1 MYRQAEVAALWT
13 FVLWTDVTP
22 TNGRMS
28 VAGWGDRTDDCSMRN
43 RLRISFIAAALAVT
57 ALAAGAPSASAGLLV
72 ESAPDCT
79 PKPTTQPFAPWND
92 STPYNLAP
100 GGSFEGGAG
109 SWSLTGGASLVT
121 GNEPWKV
128 AGSTHSRSLRLPP
141 GATATS
147 PVICVGIEHPSL
159 RFFAKNNRALLSSM
173 TVEVIVETSLG
184 LKTAVPIGVLLPNGQ
199 WKPSPKIWII
209 ANLLPLLPGEHTPV
223 QFRVRSVG
231 LGTWSVD
238 DFYVDPRHR

>member
-1 MYRQAEVAALWT
+1 
-13 FVLWTDVTP
+13 
-22 TNGRMS
+22 MS
-28 VAGWGDRTDDCSMRN
+28 VARRRDSADHCCMRS
-43 RLRISFIAAALAVT
+43 RLRLSFFAAALAVT

-79 PKPTTQPFAPWND
+79 PQPTDQPFAPWGDN
-92 STPYNLAP
+92 TPYNLAP

-109 SWSLTGGASLVT
+109 SWSLRGGASLET

-141 GATATS
+141 GASATS

-159 RFFAKNNRALLSSM
+159 RFFAKNNRALLSTMS
-173 TVEVIVETSLG
+173 VEVIVETSLG
-184 LKTAVPIGVLLPNGQ
+184 LKLPVPIGVLLPNGQ
-199 WKPSPKIWII
+199 WKPGPKIWIV

-223 QFRVRSVG
+223 QFRLTSVG

>member
-1 MYRQAEVAALWT
+1 
-13 FVLWTDVTP
+13 
-22 TNGRMS
+22 MS
-28 VAGWGDRTDDCSMRN
+28 N
-43 RLRISFIAAALAVT
+43 RLRTVAIAASVAVVS
-57 ALAAGAPSASAGLLV
+57 LAAMAPSASAGLLV
-72 ESAPDCT
+72 ASAPDCT
-79 PKPTTQPFAPWND
+79 PKPTTQAFAPWGD
-92 STPYNLAP
+92 GTQYNLAP

-109 SWSLTGGASLVT
+109 SWSLAGGASLVS

-128 AGSTHSRSLRLPP
+128 AGSAHSRSLRLPP

-147 PVICVGIEHPSL
+147 PVICVGIEHPSI
-159 RFFAKNNRALLSSM
+159 RFFAKNNRALLSTM

-184 LKTAVPIGVLLPNGQ
+184 LKAPVPIGVLLPNGQ
-199 WKPSPKIWII
+199 WKPSPKLWII

-231 LGTWSVD
+231 FGTWSVD

>member
-1 MYRQAEVAALWT
+1 
-13 FVLWTDVTP
+13 
-22 TNGRMS
+22 
-28 VAGWGDRTDDCSMRN
+28 MRN
-43 RLRISFIAAALAVT
+43 RLRISFISAALAVT

-79 PKPTTQPFAPWND
+79 PKPTTQPFAPWGD
-92 STPYNLAP
+92 GTQYNLAP
-100 GGSFEGGAG
+100 GGSFEGGAA
-109 SWSLTGGASLVT
+109 SWSLGGGASLVT

-128 AGSTHSRSLRLPP
+128 AGANHSRSLRLPP

-147 PVICVGIEHPSL
+147 PVICVGLEHPTL
-159 RFFAKNNRALLSSM
+159 RFFAKNNRALLSTM

-184 LKTAVPIGVLLPNGQ
+184 LKAAVPIGVLLPNGQ
-199 WKPSPKIWII
+199 WKPSPKILVI

-223 QFRVRSVG
+223 QFRLRSVG

-238 DFYVDPRHR
+238 DFYLDPRCR

>member
-1 MYRQAEVAALWT
+1 
-13 FVLWTDVTP
+13 
-22 TNGRMS
+22 MS
-28 VAGWGDRTDDCSMRN
+28 VAKQRDPPDYRCMRN
-43 RLRISFIAAALAVT
+43 RLRISFISAALAVT

-79 PKPTTQPFAPWND
+79 PKPTTQPFAPWGD
-92 STPYNLAP
+92 GTQYNLAP
-100 GGSFEGGAG
+100 GGSFEGGAA
-109 SWSLTGGASLVT
+109 SWSLGGGASLVT

-128 AGSTHSRSLRLPP
+128 AGASHSRSLQLPP

-147 PVICVGIEHPSL
+147 PVICVGLEHPTL
-159 RFFAKNNRALLSSM
+159 RFFAKNNRALLSTM

-184 LKTAVPIGVLLPNGQ
+184 LKAAVPIGVLLPNGQ
-199 WKPSPKIWII
+199 WKPSPKILVI

-223 QFRVRSVG
+223 QFRLRSVG

-238 DFYVDPRHR
+238 DFYLDPRCR

>member
-1 MYRQAEVAALWT
+1 
-13 FVLWTDVTP
+13 
-22 TNGRMS
+22 
-28 VAGWGDRTDDCSMRN
+28 MRN
-43 RLRISFIAAALAVT
+43 RLRISFFAAALAVT

-79 PKPTTQPFAPWND
+79 PKPTTQPFQPWND

-109 SWSLTGGASLVT
+109 SGSLAGGASLVT

-159 RFFAKNNRALLSSM
+159 RFFAKNNTALLSTM

-184 LKTAVPIGVLLPNGQ
+184 LKAAVPIGVLLPNGQ
-199 WKPSPKIWII
+199 WKPSPKILIV

-223 QFRVRSVG
+223 QFRLRSVG
-231 LGTWSVD
+231 LGTWSAD